1 MTPAERRR
9 ARARASVCRLF
20 EARRR
25 AEPSPPWRLPSLGRG
40 PTPARLRRG
49 ERPSSLD
56 LELLEAAP
64 SAWGLALLRRLPTE
78 VEVLWRFGALH
89 LDLVLGERVRRPRGF
104 VPTAT
109 RWTNVR
115 RLGEAGLPD
124 DRPGARL
131 LVLDVFVFE
140 PGGLRRDGPIRVGR
154 ATLPRTAFR
163 AAVGALELGFRVDAD
178 VGAWLWLGR
187 ARQAEEIV
195 PRGYEVWQSEGW
207 LR

>member
-64 SAWGLALLRRLPTE
+64 SAWGLALL
-78 VEVLWRFGALH
+78 
-89 LDLVLGERVRRPRGF
+89 
-104 VPTAT
+104 
-109 RWTNVR
+109 
-115 RLGEAGLPD
+115 
-124 DRPGARL
+124 
-131 LVLDVFVFE
+131 
-140 PGGLRRDGPIRVGR
+140 
-154 ATLPRTAFR
+154 
-163 AAVGALELGFRVDAD
+163 
-178 VGAWLWLGR
+178 GAWLWLDR